1 MGYAMCQDFAWRL
14 SRELPQGRNAA
25 RVSGLWRVCGVPF
38 LYLQPL
44 PLKQHLLDEARAA
57 KVRALQRQSVHVA
70 LKAPQTSS
78 LACAESRGER
88 GR

>member
-1 MGYAMCQDFAWRL
+1 MGYAMWQDFAWRL

-44 PLKQHLLDEARAA
+44 PLKQHLLDESSCTAEAKRAR
-57 KVRALQRQSVHVA
+57 RIES
-70 LKAPQTSS
+70 APNKFPGI
-78 LACAESRGER
+78 CRK
-88 GR
+88 

>member
-1 MGYAMCQDFAWRL
+1 MGYAMWQDFAWRL

-44 PLKQHLLDEARAA
+44 PLKQHLLSESARC
-57 KVRALQRQSVHVA
+57 KS
-70 LKAPQTSS
+70 
-78 LACAESRGER
+78 ACAVEVKRVRRIER
-88 GR
+88 APNKSPGICGK

>member
-44 PLKQHLLDEARAA
+44 PLKQHLLDESSRCKSACTAEAKRAR
-57 KVRALQRQSVHVA
+57 RIES
-70 LKAPQTSS
+70 APNKFPGM
-78 LACAESRGER
+78 CRK
-88 GR
+88 